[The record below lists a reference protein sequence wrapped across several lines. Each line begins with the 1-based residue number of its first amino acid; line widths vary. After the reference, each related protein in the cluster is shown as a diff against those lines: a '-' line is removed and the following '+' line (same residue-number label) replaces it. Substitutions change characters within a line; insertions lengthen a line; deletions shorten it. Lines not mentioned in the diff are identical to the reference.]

1 MTIFEGLYVYIAC
14 TISRHSIVHFL
25 KHDHLPSIISSE
37 YSSNVQKFVSFFANL
52 KYGVREKD

>member
-1 MTIFEGLYVYIAC
+1 MFIQRVQSVGIPSCFY
-14 TISRHSIVHFL
+14 L